1 MDWVKKNLL
10 LVVSGAVTLVL
21 LGVAGYFLW
30 SKHTLEAR
38 VTEDLATQTS
48 ELNQLS
54 NSDPHPGNEKVK
66 NIEAAK
72 EQDKKLQ
79 EFVAEARKTFVPI
92 EYPTNL
98 DSGQLKLLLDTVIDE
113 LHRKADGM
121 GVKLQS
127 DPKYAFTFGA
137 QRTQMY
143 FDQKDILPTAR
154 MMVDIKTIATMLF
167 DARVLALDGI
177 RRCTVSSLDTPGAEF
192 WNKKPTTND
201 TYGAVLTPYEF
212 TFHCFTPELN
222 RVVESLYRSP
232 HAFLLKSVVVDTS
245 PSQLLERPAD
255 GSAEPM
261 GPMMMPGMNM
271 AQLQMMLRY
280 GGRGAMRYATPP
292 PQEVPPPTA
301 RGGLTP
307 LLDEKPFRA
316 VLWVESVRLLDPEE
330 IKAAK
335 AAARTSRPVRAVTP
349 EGGEPGADPTAT
361 GGETPAEPA
370 PDAPPVP

>member
-143 FDQKDILPTAR
+143 FDQKDILPTA
-154 MMVDIKTIATMLF
+154 
-167 DARVLALDGI
+167 
-177 RRCTVSSLDTPGAEF
+177 
-192 WNKKPTTND
+192 
-201 TYGAVLTPYEF
+201 
-212 TFHCFTPELN
+212 
-222 RVVESLYRSP
+222 
-232 HAFLLKSVVVDTS
+232 
-245 PSQLLERPAD
+245 
-255 GSAEPM
+255 
-261 GPMMMPGMNM
+261 
-271 AQLQMMLRY
+271 
-280 GGRGAMRYATPP
+280 
-292 PQEVPPPTA
+292 
-301 RGGLTP
+301 
-307 LLDEKPFRA
+307 
-316 VLWVESVRLLDPEE
+316 
-330 IKAAK
+330 
-335 AAARTSRPVRAVTP
+335 
-349 EGGEPGADPTAT
+349 
-361 GGETPAEPA
+361 
-370 PDAPPVP
+370 